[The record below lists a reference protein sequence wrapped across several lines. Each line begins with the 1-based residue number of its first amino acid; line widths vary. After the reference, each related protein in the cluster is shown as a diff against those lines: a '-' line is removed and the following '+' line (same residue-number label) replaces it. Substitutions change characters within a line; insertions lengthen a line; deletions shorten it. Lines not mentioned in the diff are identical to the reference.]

1 MSFRDI
7 FGLILSIGIYILPFA
22 LVICFVLSLI
32 YSHYKDI
39 KKTKMSDLLCSHCD
53 NCMHR
58 YIGAD
63 YLYHCD
69 ITEKI
74 APKFCNPK
82 DQWLYRRRFMIANVV
97 CFIIG
102 FWIGFVAN
110 ILIIMA
116 KDN

>member
-7 FGLILSIGIYILPFA
+7 FGLILSIGIYILPVA

-32 YSHYKDI
+32 YSHYKDT

-53 NCMHR
+53 NCIHR

-82 DQWLYRRRFMIANVV
+82 DQWLYRRDD
-97 CFIIG
+97 
-102 FWIGFVAN
+102 
-110 ILIIMA
+110 L
-116 KDN
+116 